1 MQSGDIQLVKV
12 STNDNVAD
20 LLTKHLDQAKVIN
33 FSERLSC
40 ETSNDRHALAP
51 RSQTDMEE
59 VIHTFTAFLLE
70 QYGTTA

>member
-20 LLTKHLDQAKVIN
+20 LLTKHLQQSKVRN
-33 FSERLSC
+33 SSERLSC

-51 RSQTDMEE
+51 WSQNDLEE

-70 QYGTTA
+70 QFGTTA